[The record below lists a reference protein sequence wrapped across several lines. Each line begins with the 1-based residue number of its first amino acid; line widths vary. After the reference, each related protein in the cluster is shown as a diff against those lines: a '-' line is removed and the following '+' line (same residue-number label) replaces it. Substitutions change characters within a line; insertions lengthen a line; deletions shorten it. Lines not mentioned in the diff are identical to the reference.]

1 MYVCTCHINK
11 EKGDIVLH
19 AYKTLV
25 WYDINIVGAGA
36 HTRLLEGQCVNVD
49 YSICKNLI

>member
-19 AYKTLV
+19 AYKTHLCGMTL
-25 WYDINIVGAGA
+25 ILLGRG
-36 HTRLLEGQCVNVD
+36 HTPDCWRGSVLMWTTASVR
-49 YSICKNLI
+49 I